1 MAYTQRIT
9 WEPLRSI
16 NSTGFTGSYQPV
28 GSPLAYPAIIVKVV
42 NNSTSLVTIST
53 DGTTD
58 MDVAPA
64 NSFFLYD
71 EDTSGN
77 PSPESIPEGT
87 QFYVKGSAGTGF
99 VYIAIQH
106 IVQTT

>member
-9 WEPLRSI
+9 WETLRSI
-16 NSTGFTGSYQPV
+16 NSTSLTGAYQAL
-28 GSPLAYPAIIVKVV
+28 GSPLAYPAILLKFV
-42 NNSTSLVTIST
+42 NNSTSLVTISIDGAT
-53 DGTTD
+53 DI
-58 MDVAPA
+58 DVLPA

-77 PSPESIPEGT
+77 PAPESVAEGT
-87 QFYVKGSAGTGF
+87 QFFVKGAAGTGLIYLA
-99 VYIAIQH
+99 VQH